1 MESKTFLNI
10 DNFNKKVDVKL
21 KQFTDKT
28 NQIARA
34 KYVPVAT
41 GKTMTSCKATK
52 VSKMEYALSSNNY
65 GAKNN
70 DPNKGRYARRKANKS
85 YKAYA
90 GYGHKILVPAGK
102 NNNKAFW
109 FNRASDEIKC
119 TFDWSLT

>member
-10 DNFNKKVDVKL
+10 DNFNEKVDVKL

-41 GKTMTSCKATK
+41 GKTMTSCRSTK
-52 VSKMEYALSSNNY
+52 ISKMEYALSSNNY
-65 GAKNN
+65 GAKTN
-70 DPNKGRYARRKANKS
+70 DPNKGLYARRKGNKT

-109 FNRASDEIKC
+109 FNRASEELKGS
-119 TFDWSLT
+119 FDWTLI

>member
-10 DNFNKKVDVKL
+10 DNFNKQVDVKL
-21 KQFTDKT
+21 KSFCDKT

-41 GKTMTSCKATK
+41 GRTLASCKSTK
-52 VSKMEYALSSNNY
+52 IGKMQYGLSSNNY
-65 GAKNN
+65 GAKTN
-70 DPNKGRYARRKANKS
+70 DPNKGRYARRKGNRT

-109 FNRASDEIKC
+109 FNRASEELKGK
-119 TFDWSLT
+119 FDWSLQ